1 MKKEI
6 LYCSTYMWY
15 PQQSIHRCK
24 EQNWGLREVG
34 GTGQGRGF
42 QFCKTNSTECCYH
55 NQLKPTPPPETHIH
69 TDQCLKSS
77 PKPGLTG
84 AKRESTV
91 KSALGTTVT

>member
-55 NQLKPTPPPETHIH
+55 NQLKPTPPPETHTHRPVFKII
-69 TDQCLKSS
+69 TETWTYWGQERKYS
-77 PKPGLTG
+77 
-84 AKRESTV
+84 
-91 KSALGTTVT
+91 

>member
-6 LYCSTYMWY
+6 LYCSTTCGTHSS
-15 PQQSIHRCK
+15 QNHRCK

-34 GTGQGRGF
+34 GTEGGGF

-55 NQLKPTPPPETHIH
+55 NQLKSTPPPETHIH

-84 AKRESTV
+84 AKRDKYS
-91 KSALGTTVT
+91 